1 MVIFGKWIV
10 SSILR
15 LWGGLVLLV
24 DVFNECFLVQLKR
37 INRLISKGMSN
48 IYLKVTIEK
57 NWYSQSFDI
66 LSLKSSSSGQ
76 LLASSNSRRY
86 DRIFKLLVVK

>member
-15 LWGGLVLLV
+15 LWGGLVLFV
-24 DVFNECFLVQLKR
+24 DVFNECSLVQLKR

-57 NWYSQSFDI
+57 NWYSQSFNI
-66 LSLKSSSSGQ
+66 LSL
-76 LLASSNSRRY
+76 
-86 DRIFKLLVVK
+86 